1 MATTTRHAPGSFCWI
16 ELATTDPDSA
26 RDFYARLFGYE
37 IHERPIAG
45 GGVSTTLRLSGRDA
59 AGLKRLDPARYPS
72 GTPPHWMT
80 HIVVASADE
89 AAARIQ
95 AAGGH
100 VTGEPA
106 DVRDDGRVALCADVL
121 GAHFCAWQ
129 PKAHAGFGVTQEP
142 GAFVWC
148 QLNVPTFAGDKAK
161 KFYGSAFGWTF
172 HDDPL
177 PLGMKYTTWLA
188 GEEPRGGMM
197 PMPPMVNA
205 PAHWLVYLAAADV
218 DATAAKAKALGGDQ
232 HVPPTDVRGIGR
244 FAVLADPQGA
254 AFAIARFD
262 ARV

>member
-1 MATTTRHAPGSFCWI
+1 MPTMTPPGSFCWI
-16 ELATTDPDSA
+16 ELATSNPRAA
-26 RDFYARLFGYE
+26 REFYTRLFGYGPVE
-37 IHERPIAG
+37 SPLAAG
-45 GGVSTTLRLSGRDA
+45 AVYTTLRLGGRDA
-59 AGLKRLDPARYPS
+59 AGLVAMDPARHPP

-80 HIVVASADE
+80 YVAVENAEE
-89 AAARIQ
+89 AAAKVR
-95 AAGGH
+95 AGGGR

-106 DVRDDGRVALCADVL
+106 DVMDLGRTAFCADIL
-121 GAHFCAWQ
+121 GARFCVWQ
-129 PKAHAGFGVTQEP
+129 PRRHPGFGVIGEP
-142 GAFVWC
+142 GSLAWC
-148 QLNVPTFAGDKAK
+148 QLNTPTFAGEKAK
-161 KFYGSAFGWTF
+161 KFYGSVFGWTF
-172 HDDPL
+172 RDDPL

-188 GEEPRGGMM
+188 GEERRGGMM